1 MGKTVVKSGSNE
13 SMDGSFLDSMIDSN
27 TAYRV
32 RRSTM
37 ALLVFAS
44 LAVAVMNVM
53 LLKQNRDAKSAI
65 SKSSGATS
73 LSPGH
78 SVPRLHGKT
87 AAGDEMTISYGVDK
101 RKTLLLIFSPGC
113 GFCAENMPNWKRI
126 VSSVDS
132 RAFRIVAVS
141 IVNDGAAQ
149 YLKTNGLVNIPAITD
164 LDPGARAKYGMNITP
179 ETILI
184 GSDGNIEKVWAGLFQ
199 DDDKQEIKDFLGVQ
213 LTGLR
218 SD

>member
-1 MGKTVVKSGSNE
+1 MNL
-13 SMDGSFLDSMIDSN
+13 GSFLYSMTDSN
-27 TAYRV
+27 TTYRG
-32 RRSTM
+32 RRSTT
-37 ALLVFAS
+37 ALLVVAS
-44 LAVAVMNVM
+44 LALAVMNVM
-53 LLKQNRDAKSAI
+53 LLKQNRDAKLAI
-65 SKSSGATS
+65 SKSSSAAV
-73 LSPGH
+73 LSPGR
-78 SVPRLHGKT
+78 SVPALHGKT

-101 RKTLLLIFSPGC
+101 RKTVLLVFSPGC

-141 IVNDGAAQ
+141 INNEGAAE

-164 LDPGARAKYGMNITP
+164 LAPGARVKYGLNITP

-199 DDDKQEIKDFLGVQ
+199 DDDKQDINDFFGVQ
-213 LTGLR
+213 LTGF
-218 SD
+218 SSN